1 MAEHEKR
8 GIAGTGIRA
17 SVADTATMIIA
28 PFRTA
33 ALIVVGGTALVAQAA
48 QRQLSSAADESER
61 QLELFSQ
68 SVRRTTA
75 RFWRRKGPQPAASSG
90 RSSRTTAAS

>member
-8 GIAGTGIRA
+8 GTAGTGIRA
-17 SVADTATMIIA
+17 SVANTATMIIV
-28 PFRTA
+28 PLRTA
-33 ALIVVGGTALVAQAA
+33 ALIAVGGTALMVQAA

-75 RFWRRKGPQPAASSG
+75 RFWRRKGPQPAASSR